1 VQVLGRALW
10 PAMSSSSS
18 VVCCMGEVW
27 QWSEGGKYVVLVCP
41 VVETSNGSDPGSLGS
56 SSSK

>member
-1 VQVLGRALW
+1 VLGRALW
-10 PAMSSSSS
+10 PAMSSSS

-27 QWSEGGKYVVLVCP
+27 QWSEGGEYVVLVCP